1 MLPGRYLST
10 LTFINDGAQDN
21 LSKGQM
27 INFRKRQKA
36 AEVIREIKKW
46 QSRPYNLQSVAV
58 ILAYLERSLNKYVDG
73 VDYGD
78 QWWRLSLEREPRE
91 RDDRDGERLNRL
103 LQQSGL

>member
-1 MLPGRYLST
+1 
-10 LTFINDGAQDN
+10 
-21 LSKGQM
+21 M

-36 AEVIREIKKW
+36 AGVIRDIKKW
-46 QSRPYNLQSVAV
+46 QSRAYNFQSVAV
-58 ILAYLERSLNKYVDG
+58 ILAFLEESLNKYVEG

-91 RDDRDGERLNRL
+91 RDDRERLNRL